1 MRAIPE
7 GDDIVDAVAARVRR
21 EAPCSAKFAAADRG
35 AVGDLI
41 DTHFFFLAIF
51 VILGFCPA

>member
-21 EAPCSAKFAAADRG
+21 EAPCSAKFAAAERG
-35 AVGDLI
+35 AVCDRAYNI
-41 DTHFFFLAIF
+41 RWDA
-51 VILGFCPA
+51 PA

>member
-1 MRAIPE
+1 MLADFPTHMPQLKRARQRLST
-7 GDDIVDAVAARVRR
+7 A
-21 EAPCSAKFAAADRG
+21 SKFKLGRHRTD

-51 VILGFCPA
+51 VILGFRPA